1 MKEAEVRLG
10 IGQQTITDGT
20 LAKLQAKAED
30 DMLYCEFGA
39 PRFVRDVP
47 AQEKADRYRA
57 ILGDRV
63 CAKIT
68 SIRRG
73 DDGHIYGTVVPFGPH
88 AQPVQRRI
96 ESGQPDQLLFGARI
110 VTKASVAEVITYDL
124 VKF

>member
-1 MKEAEVRLG
+1 MKQAEIKLG
-10 IGQQTITDGT
+10 IGQQTITDET
-20 LAKLQAKAED
+20 LAKLQDKAAKD
-30 DMLYCEFGA
+30 QLHCEFGA
-39 PRFVRDVP
+39 PRFMGGVP

-57 ILGDRV
+57 ILQDRV

-68 SIRRG
+68 SLRRG
-73 DDGHIYGTVVPFGPH
+73 DDGHIYGMVVPSGPH

-96 ESGQPDQLLFGARI
+96 EAGQPDQLLFGARI